1 MSSVCQKLKV
11 DTPRPDVNFGMGS
24 CSMRVSA
31 LLLVLATS
39 AAFAQTAVLPA
50 TPPTPATTPAPF
62 PGGPDTPLG
71 QQVLAIT
78 TTPAAARAHW
88 GIAVTALD
96 GTPIYG
102 LNEGEFFRPAS
113 NAKLFTTAAAM
124 HLLGPLTRLTTTVQS
139 AAMLSDGNVPKDGTI
154 HGNLVLQGVGDA
166 NLSARL
172 FPYIST
178 AERKRRAAAA
188 QGPATVT
195 PNPLR
200 YIDLLADDVV
210 RAHVKRINGDIVGDD
225 TLWPWEP
232 YANDWTIDDAVWGY
246 GAPVSALTITDNQLD
261 LTVKPAA
268 TAGKAATV
276 ELFPDTGYYQIRSTV
291 QTVAA
296 KSPSSIRIDRDIGS
310 HLVRVVGTVA
320 LGEPYTTE
328 IAMED
333 PAEFAAQALKQAL
346 ESHGIKVTGRAL
358 AHHRAAVDTA
368 EFSDESHAP
377 LPALPRYA
385 VNDGNTVTI
394 CNDDC
399 PLRVEVMSAKLSED
413 VVATLKVSQN
423 LHAELLL
430 RRLGKAYGTDGSTAQ
445 GTRVVRQFLLNAG
458 LDGDDFVFY
467 DGSGLS
473 GHDLVTPRATTK
485 LLAYATGQ
493 PWFAQWKA
501 SLPVGGEDG
510 TLAGRFAKPPL
521 KDHLFA
527 KTGTLSEARALSG
540 YVDCASGTTV
550 IFSVMVDNHAPNTPA
565 DREAMD
571 SIVAAIAA
579 NN

>member
-1 MSSVCQKLKV
+1 LSSVCQKLIL
-11 DTPRPDVNFGMGS
+11 DTLDPDVNFGMGS
-24 CSMRVSA
+24 CSMRVAA
-31 LLLVLATS
+31 LLLVLAS
-39 AAFAQTAVLPA
+39 PAAFAQTAAAPA
-50 TPPTPATTPAPF
+50 LFPSGPA
-62 PGGPDTPLG
+62 TPLG

-78 TTPAAARAHW
+78 SAPGASRAHW

-124 HLLGPLTRLTTTVQS
+124 HLLGPSTRVTTTVES
-139 AAMLSDGNVPKDGTI
+139 TGMLPDGKVPKDGTL
-154 HGNLVLQGVGDA
+154 HGDLVLHGVGDA

-172 FPYIST
+172 FPYFSA
-178 AERKRRAAAA
+178 AERKRRFGAA
-188 QGPATVT
+188 QGPPVI

-200 YIDLLADDVV
+200 HIDLLVEDIVSD
-210 RAHVKRINGDIVGDD
+210 HVKRVIGDIVGDD
-225 TLWPWEP
+225 TIWPWEP
-232 YANDWTIDDAVWGY
+232 YANDWSIDDAVWGY

-268 TAGKAATV
+268 AAGKAATV
-276 ELFPDTGYYQIRSTV
+276 ELSPDTGYYQIRSTV
-291 QTVAA
+291 QTVAE
-296 KSPSSIRIDRDIGS
+296 KSPASIRIDRDIGS
-310 HLVRVVGTVA
+310 HLVRVSGTVA

-328 IAMED
+328 IAIED
-333 PAEFAAQALKQAL
+333 PAEFAAQALKQSL
-346 ESHGIKVTGRAL
+346 EAHGIKVTGKAL
-358 AHHRAAVDTA
+358 AHHRDAVDTA
-368 EFSDESHAP
+368 GFSDESHTP
-377 LPALPRYA
+377 LPALPRDA
-385 VNDGNTVTI
+385 VMGERTVTI

-399 PLRVEVMSAKLSED
+399 PLRVEAMSPTLAEDIKL
-413 VVATLKVSQN
+413 TLKVSQN

-430 RRLGKAYGTDGSTAQ
+430 HRLGKQYGTDGSAAQ
-445 GTRVVRQFLLNAG
+445 GARVVRQFLLNAG

-473 GHDLVTPRATTK
+473 GHDLVTPRATAK

-510 TLAGRFAKPPL
+510 TLAGRFSKPPL

-540 YVDCASGTTV
+540 YVDCASGNTV
-550 IFSVMVDNHAPNTPA
+550 IFSIMVDNHAPNTPA

-571 SIVAAIAA
+571 AIVAAIAA

>member
-1 MSSVCQKLKV
+1 
-11 DTPRPDVNFGMGS
+11 
-24 CSMRVSA
+24 MRVAA
-31 LLLVLATS
+31 LLFLFAS
-39 AAFAQTAVLPA
+39 PSAFAQTASPAPAPIAFPEGPA
-50 TPPTPATTPAPF
+50 TA
-62 PGGPDTPLG
+62 LG

-78 TTPAAARAHW
+78 TAPAAARAHW

-102 LNEGEFFRPAS
+102 MNEGEFFRPAS
-113 NAKLFTTAAAM
+113 NNKLFTTAAAM
-124 HLLGPLTRLTTTVQS
+124 HLLGPSSRLTTTVES
-139 AAMLSDGNVPKDGTI
+139 AAMLPGGNVPKDGTI
-154 HGNLVLQGVGDA
+154 HGDLVLRGVGDA

-178 AERKRRAAAA
+178 AERKRRDAAA
-188 QGPATVT
+188 QGPMIP

-200 YIDLLADDVV
+200 YIDLLAADVSNG
-210 RAHVKRINGDIVGDD
+210 HVKRIDGDIVGDD
-225 TLWPWEP
+225 TIWPWEP
-232 YANDWTIDDAVWGY
+232 YANDWSIDDAVWGY

-261 LTVKPAA
+261 LTVKPAS

-276 ELFPDTGYYQIRSTV
+276 ELFPDIDYYQIRNTV

-296 KSPSSIRIDRDIGS
+296 KSSASIRIDRDIGS
-310 HLVRVVGTVA
+310 RLVRVTGTVA
-320 LGEPYTTE
+320 VGEPYTTE
-328 IAMED
+328 IAIED
-333 PAEFAAQALKQAL
+333 PADFAAQALKQSL
-346 ESHGIKVTGRAL
+346 EAHGIKVKGKAL
-358 AHHRAAVDTA
+358 AHHRDSVDTA
-368 EFSDESHAP
+368 GFSEESHTP
-377 LPALPRYA
+377 IPGLPRDA
-385 VNDGNTVTI
+385 VKGGIVVPT

-399 PLRVEVMSAKLSED
+399 PLRAGEMSATLSED

-430 RRLGKAYGTDGSTAQ
+430 RRLGKAYGTDGSAAQ
-445 GTRVVRQFLLNAG
+445 GARVVRQFLLNAG
-458 LDGDDFVFY
+458 LDGDDFAFY

-473 GHDLVTPRATTK
+473 GHDLVTPRATAK

-540 YVDCASGTTV
+540 YVDCASGKSV
-550 IFSVMVDNHAPNTPA
+550 IFSIMVDNHAPNTPA